1 MSLVRVYPIH
11 EKVCTVQLE
20 KPISAATFQEVERI
34 QQAILK
40 KFKKEITESILC
52 YNTATFF
59 LQDEKNLNAFC
70 MQFQQLAIA
79 LLSDQQLLEENKK
92 PTIRIPVCYDI
103 SFAPDLTAVSN
114 QLKRSKEE
122 IVKLHS
128 QPKYQVY
135 TIGFVP
141 GFPYMGEVDARLN
154 LPRKTTPTIRVAPGS
169 VAIAGLQTGIYP
181 VEIAGGWHI
190 IGRTPS
196 RLFDKQRENP
206 CLLEAGDQVQFY
218 QITKE
223 EFENWNEPACT

>member
-20 KPISAATFQEVERI
+20 KPISTATFQVVERI

-40 KFKKEITESILC
+40 KFKKDITESILC
-52 YNTATFF
+52 YNSATFF
-59 LQDEKNLNAFC
+59 LQDEKKIDTYCL
-70 MQFQQLAIA
+70 QFEQTAIA
-79 LLSDQQLLEENKK
+79 VLNNQQLLEENKK

-103 SFAPDLTAVSN
+103 SFAPDLAAVSN
-114 QLKRSKEE
+114 QLNRSEEE
-122 IVKLHS
+122 IAKLHS

-154 LPRKTTPTIRVAPGS
+154 LPRKKTPTTRVAPGS

-181 VEIAGGWHI
+181 VEIAGGWHV

-196 RLFDKQRENP
+196 KLFDKHRENP
-206 CLLEAGDQVQFY
+206 CLLETGDQVQFY

>member
-20 KPISAATFQEVERI
+20 KLISPDTFQVLERI

-40 KFKKEITESILC
+40 KFEKEITESTLS
-52 YNTATFF
+52 YTSATFF
-59 LQDEKNLNAFC
+59 LQNEKNLDEYC
-70 MQFQQLAIA
+70 IQFQQLATA
-79 LLSDQQLLEENKK
+79 VLNNQRLVKK
-92 PTIRIPVCYDI
+92 NERTTIRIPVCYDI
-103 SFAPDLTAVSN
+103 SFAPDLVAASDK
-114 QLKRSKEE
+114 LMRSKEE
-122 IVKLHS
+122 IIKLHML
-128 QPKYQVY
+128 PKYQVY

-154 LPRKTTPTIRVAPGS
+154 LPRKTTPATRVAPGS

-181 VEIAGGWHI
+181 VEVAGGWHV

-196 RLFDKQRENP
+196 KLFDKHREKP
-206 CLLEAGDQVQFY
+206 CLLEAGDQVEFY

-223 EFENWNEPACT
+223 EFENWNESDCT

>member
-154 LPRKTTPTIRVAPGS
+154 LPRKTTPTTRVAPGS

-181 VEIAGGWHI
+181 VEIAGGWHV

-206 CLLEAGDQVQFY
+206 CLLETGDQVQFY